1 MNTKRGISLFAAVA
15 AASCVFAFTVP
26 SAEAADDNAVVTSSR
41 SFPKTQSV
49 RKNLFAES
57 TSTSAGENENWGGVE
72 NLDVPQTE
80 SQAERD
86 AKAAA
91 EAAAQAAAEA
101 QAQAA
106 AQAQAQAASRSSQ
119 RETLSSSSQ
128 SSSSSSSSGAVSAP
142 ASASAQAVASYASQ
156 FVGAP
161 YVYGGS
167 SPSGWDCSGFVA
179 YVYSQFGISLPRTS
193 GAQAA
198 VGTAVGSIAEAQPGD
213 IIANSGHAAIY
224 IGNGLVVNAL
234 NPAQGTQITGL
245 GVFNGGYS
253 IRRVL

>member
-106 AQAQAQAASRSSQ
+106 AQAASRSSQ

>member
-106 AQAQAQAASRSSQ
+106 SRSSQ

-179 YVYSQFGISLPRTS
+179 YVYSQFGISLPRAS

>member
-91 EAAAQAAAEA
+91 EAAAEA

-106 AQAQAQAASRSSQ
+106 AQAQSQAASRSSQ

-128 SSSSSSSSGAVSAP
+128 SSSSSSSSGAVPAP